1 MTGALRKAE
10 RGSGPAAQTAGPAAS
25 GRAGNHRPASA
36 GVPDLGHGVGLRR
49 EHFERVLEGVSDVD
63 WFEVVSENFMV
74 RGGRPL
80 HVLDRVRRDHPVVL
94 HGVSLSIGS
103 TDPLGKDYLDALAR
117 LIERVEPA
125 WVSDHLCWTGVGGH
139 NAHDLLPLPYTEE
152 ALAHV
157 SHRVMQVQERLGRR
171 IALENV
177 STYLEFEGSTLPE
190 WEFLAEVAARA
201 DCGILLDVNNVFVS
215 ASNHGFDPHEYL
227 EAIPAE
233 RVWQVHLAGHS
244 DRGSHLLDTHGGPVC
259 DAVWDLYRFA
269 TQRIGAVASLVE
281 WDENVPDW
289 DTLVGENERARAV
302 RRQALEA

>member
-1 MTGALRKAE
+1 
-10 RGSGPAAQTAGPAAS
+10 
-25 GRAGNHRPASA
+25 
-36 GVPDLGHGVGLRR
+36 
-49 EHFERVLEGVSDVD
+49 
-63 WFEVVSENFMV
+63 MV

-80 HVLDRVRRDHPVVL
+80 HVLDRVRRDHAVVL

-103 TDPLGKDYLDALAR
+103 ADPLRADYLDDLAA

-152 ALAHV
+152 ALGHV
-157 SHRVMQVQERLGRR
+157 TRRVAQVQERLGRR

-177 STYLEFEGSTLPE
+177 SSYLEFEGSTMPE
-190 WEFLAEVAARA
+190 WEFLAELAARA
-201 DCGILLDVNNVFVS
+201 DCGILLDVNNVYVS
-215 ASNHGFDPHEYL
+215 AFNHGFDPRKYL
-227 EAIPAE
+227 EAMPAE
-233 RVWQVHLAGHS
+233 RVWQLHLAGHS

-269 TQRIGAVASLVE
+269 SERLGAVASLIE

-289 DTLVGENERARAV
+289 QTLEAENDRARV
-302 RRQALEA
+302 IRREVVGR